1 MNSEAAPRTS
11 LGKRVLTYAATVV
24 VAAIAIY
31 GLSEFLTPVQPPRQG
46 ACAFLTGN
54 PKDGRYQAVECDAST
69 ANFVALGTVAK
80 SAVCPEADAW
90 DWVPARGIDPD
101 VRFCLAPLYAEGECY
116 RDGRSAYDLS
126 TVDCTDPGAFRVNK
140 ISRDVPAPACAAE
153 EKTLAYPS
161 VKLSYCLGHH

>member
-1 MNSEAAPRTS
+1 MNEEAAPRTS

-31 GLSEFLTPVQPPRQG
+31 GLSEFLTPVQPPKQG

-54 PKDGRYQAVECDAST
+54 PKDGRYRAVECDAPT

-80 SAVCPEADAW
+80 SAACPDASAW
-90 DWVPARGIDPD
+90 DWVPSRGIDPNT
-101 VRFCLAPLYAEGECY
+101 RFCFAPLYAEGECY
-116 RDGRSAYDLS
+116 SDARSGYDL
-126 TVDCTDPGAFRVNK
+126 TTADCADQNAFRVDK
-140 ISRDVPAPACAAE
+140 LSRDVPAPACAAG

-161 VKLSYCLGHH
+161 VKLTYCLGHR